1 MTEYDITING
11 YESGLA
17 RNAVEDVLEEYFPD
31 ADSVEV
37 TKSLRERTHFEDEP

>member
-37 TKSLRERTHFEDEP
+37 RKSVQERSDF